1 MTRPDDYLVRVSRE
15 LLDNLLEHDSE
26 PVVIVGVDDLGD
38 GTYSMW
44 FRTHECPGDDSD
56 ERVAA

>member
-1 MTRPDDYLVRVSRE
+1 MTRPDEYLVRVSRE
-15 LLDNLLEHDSE
+15 LLDNLLGQDSE
-26 PVVIVGVDDLGD
+26 PVVIVSVEDLGD

-44 FRTHECPGDDSD
+44 LRTHECPGDDSG